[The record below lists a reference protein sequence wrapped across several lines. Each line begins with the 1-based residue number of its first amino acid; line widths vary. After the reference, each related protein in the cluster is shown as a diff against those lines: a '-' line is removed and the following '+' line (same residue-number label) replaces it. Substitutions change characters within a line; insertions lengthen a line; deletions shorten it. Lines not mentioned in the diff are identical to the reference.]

1 VISASALPREVIVQ
15 WHPAEPPPDSSLID
29 EQVVMVLTF
38 INGVMMSF
46 VQGYPVV
53 TDAAHL
59 DRRIQEMLRSITADR
74 GPSTGA
80 D

>member
-1 VISASALPREVIVQ
+1 
-15 WHPAEPPPDSSLID
+15 
-29 EQVVMVLTF
+29 MVLTF